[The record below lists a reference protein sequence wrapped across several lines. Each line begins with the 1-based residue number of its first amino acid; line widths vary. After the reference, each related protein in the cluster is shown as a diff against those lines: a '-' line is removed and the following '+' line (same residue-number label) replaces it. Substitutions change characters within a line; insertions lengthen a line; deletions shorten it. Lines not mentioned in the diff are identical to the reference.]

1 MRNFTI
7 FYIVFVFLSVTETSN
22 AQIVIGKPNLQFTR
36 ACASPTFNTYNVTF
50 TFNPASALGSTNQFI
65 IELSDET
72 GDFTSATAIYTSAE
86 GSVTT
91 SPATLTFSV
100 PTTISGEAYK
110 LRIKSTDPVATSSS
124 SDAFS
129 AYYKIQDT
137 PFSINNL
144 ISTATYCADGSYLLT
159 IDNPGDAANDSPL
172 QYDSLTFNWFRE
184 TSQTTSVFIQTSET
198 LSVNQ
203 PGTYFVE
210 TNYGSCTSNSFS
222 NRVTISEAVA
232 AHQK

>member
-86 GSVTT
+86 GSVT
-91 SPATLTFSV
+91 
-100 PTTISGEAYK
+100 
-110 LRIKSTDPVATSSS
+110 
-124 SDAFS
+124 
-129 AYYKIQDT
+129 
-137 PFSINNL
+137 
-144 ISTATYCADGSYLLT
+144 
-159 IDNPGDAANDSPL
+159 
-172 QYDSLTFNWFRE
+172 LTFNWFRE

-222 NRVTISEAVA
+222 NRVTISEAGAGGASEITSSLGNPYCSTDGPTTLTTTNGVSY
-232 AHQK
+232 QWFN